1 VRWAGLKGA
10 ERALEKA
17 VRCYGGDVSRLCD
30 VVRQVA
36 LLLHG
41 GGGGGGDQIVAAVRK
56 RRLISESIRAP
67 FSFGSARVPFLRRI
81 HPYRPLANSLVWIS
95 AQFSGSDESDPLC
108 ATPTPFI

>member
-1 VRWAGLKGA
+1 MRAGAGDAAAERRVRWAGLKGA

-41 GGGGGGDQIVAAVRK
+41 GGGGGGDQIVAAVRND
-56 RRLISESIRAP
+56 A
-67 FSFGSARVPFLRRI
+67 
-81 HPYRPLANSLVWIS
+81 
-95 AQFSGSDESDPLC
+95 
-108 ATPTPFI
+108 